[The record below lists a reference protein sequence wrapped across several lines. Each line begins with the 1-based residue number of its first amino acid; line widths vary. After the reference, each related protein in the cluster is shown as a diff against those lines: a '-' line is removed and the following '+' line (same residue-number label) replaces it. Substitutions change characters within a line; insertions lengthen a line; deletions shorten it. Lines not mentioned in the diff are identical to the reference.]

1 MTRVVDVDRQEVAQA
16 LDRSLRG
23 FGSLNALPMPVKAGP
38 LRSYIIETNEHD
50 AEGALRR
57 AEELALVLGGSMITT
72 KDAALALVEHAD
84 GGMVVDVV
92 DPRFWLV
99 HVPGTSAWADELV
112 SGAIRRSIDLDWAWL
127 PTSHLD
133 KIQDAGRT
141 RWFKSDFSADEL
153 LGEQASGARR
163 LKVQLEGQNADKLRR
178 IIGSLPD
185 YRGANSLTGLAVE
198 IETADGVV
206 REAAHYRG
214 SFKVAGDSFDA
225 HQAFLSTVASRYGEA
240 VRRVE
245 SEAAIGWEAADS
257 GFRLSGGVIEIR
269 LTTPIERPLAFAELL
284 LAAKDPFRLWG
295 VPTPVAD
302 DYAEAEVVDLHIGK
316 VFRLDVLT
324 DSLRLYLDNGVCGNT
339 VFRLLANLQHRY
351 DATAS
356 AWLRGTQL
364 A

>member
-1 MTRVVDVDRQEVAQA
+1 MTRAADVDRQDVAQA

-23 FGSLNALPMPVKAGP
+23 FGTLNALPMPVRAGP
-38 LRSYIIETNEHD
+38 LRSYIIETNERD

-57 AEELALVLGGSMITT
+57 AEALAFELGGSLITT
-72 KDAALALVEHAD
+72 KDAAMALVEHAD
-84 GGMVVDVV
+84 GAMVVDVV

-112 SGAIRRSIDLDWAWL
+112 STAIRRSIDLDWAWL
-127 PTSHLD
+127 PTAHLD
-133 KIQDAGRT
+133 RIQDAGRT

-153 LGEQASGARR
+153 LGDQTSGARR
-163 LKVQLEGQNADKLRR
+163 LKVQLEGQDADKLRR
-178 IIGSLPD
+178 IIAELPD

-198 IETADGVV
+198 IETSDGYV

-214 SFKVAGDSFDA
+214 SFKVAGDSFDL
-225 HQAFLSTVASRYGEA
+225 HQAFLASVATRYGEA

-245 SEAAIGWEAADS
+245 RDAAMGWEAGDS
-257 GFRLSGGVIEIR
+257 GFQLSGAVIQIR
-269 LTTPIERPLAFAELL
+269 LATPIERPLAFAEHLL
-284 LAAKDPFRLWG
+284 GAKDPFRLWG

-316 VFRLDVLT
+316 VFRLDILT
-324 DSLRLYLDNGVCGNT
+324 DSLRIYLDDGVCGNT

-356 AWLRGTQL
+356 AWIRGTQL